1 MNRKMVV
8 VVLVTLVIGIV
19 IGAGMMQVDSVY
31 TTVQSALGKENV
43 QNMLAGNGVGGLYI
57 PDLKNADLDALLQMV
72 QSQRTQLLDTQLR
85 DQMDE
90 INKGNQK
97 ASMLNGLL
105 GLLYRLSSSFQSTD
119 ADDTPITKNDI
130 IDSILNSIAEVKST
144 LGLQLTLNTKSD
156 VDKGIA
162 TVKSQIDDLYNA
174 QQMDMLRLAQLSNKR
189 NESFDIMTDFMKKM
203 QDSRKT
209 IIGNMR

>member
-72 QSQRTQLLDTQLR
+72 QSQRTQMLDTQLR

-189 NESFDIMTDFMKKM
+189 KESFDIMTDFVKKM